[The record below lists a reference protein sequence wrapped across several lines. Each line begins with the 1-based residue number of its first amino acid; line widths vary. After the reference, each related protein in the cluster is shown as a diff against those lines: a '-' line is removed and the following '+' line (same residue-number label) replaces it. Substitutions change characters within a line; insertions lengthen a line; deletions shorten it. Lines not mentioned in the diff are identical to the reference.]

1 MRGGQ
6 HREKDVDMK
15 KASRR
20 KRDELRREYDL
31 SQLEAGVRGK
41 YYRRF
46 TAGTNL
52 VLLDP
57 DVAKAFPTGEA
68 VNEAL
73 RVIVKASRRAGVRRS
88 TRRKRA

>member
-1 MRGGQ
+1 
-6 HREKDVDMK
+6 MK
-15 KASRR
+15 KASHR
-20 KRDELRREYDL
+20 KRDGLRREYDL
-31 SQLEAGVRGK
+31 SQLKGGVRAK

-57 DVAKAFPTGEA
+57 DVARAFPTGKA

-73 RVIVKASRRAGVRRS
+73 RVIVKASRRAGARRS